1 MIKKDSL
8 KTRIKNWDP
17 CAIANKF
24 LNMTLS
30 TLILIISVSYLIE
43 AITVNAS
50 MIATI
55 IATVLGIATITIS
68 WVMYSKNNKSTII
81 KHIGSIG
88 FLVINYSNKNSNT
101 TYNSRCNF
109 FFNNILCKC

>member
-17 CAIANKF
+17 CAVANKF
-24 LNMTLS
+24 FNITLS

-68 WVMYSKNNKSTII
+68 WVMYSKNN
-81 KHIGSIG
+81 
-88 FLVINYSNKNSNT
+88 INTQFTNLKFNKI
-101 TYNSRCNF
+101 
-109 FFNNILCKC
+109 NI

>member
-8 KTRIKNWDP
+8 KTRIKNWEP
-17 CAIANKF
+17 CAIANRIF
-24 LNMTLS
+24 NITLS
-30 TLILIISVSYLIE
+30 TLILVISVSYLIE
-43 AITVNAS
+43 AIKGNSS
-50 MIATI
+50 MITAI
-55 IATVLGIATITIS
+55 IATALGMTTIIIS